1 MHIDIGFNAYI
12 HEVGLILSNLCLSYS
27 WSELKFCRDDW
38 EILVKVVAKDLR
50 EDNAKKVKSV
60 IDRLKN
66 ALGEVNDAYADV
78 M

>member
-1 MHIDIGFNAYI
+1 
-12 HEVGLILSNLCLSYS
+12 LSYS